1 MGNHLRTVSCH
12 YEYHSSHVE
21 QETICEQFP
30 AIMNT
35 IRPTSSRKPFANSFL
50 PSCIPSFSCR
60 IGNLSQTVS
69 CRHGFHHS
77 HVGWETL
84 RRQFPAA
91 MHTIRP
97 MSSRKPFANSFLPS
111 WVPSFSCRIGNL
123 SRTVSCRHGFHIL
136 MSDGK
141 PFADS
146 FLPLCIP
153 FLSPHP
159 PFHHVL

>member
-1 MGNHLRTVSCH
+1 MYSIIPLSDG
-12 YEYHSSHVE
+12 
-21 QETICEQFP
+21 
-30 AIMNT
+30 
-35 IRPTSSRKPFANSFL
+35 KPFADSFL

-60 IGNLSQTVS
+60 IGNPSQTVS
-69 CRHGFHHS
+69 CRYAYHLS
-77 HVGWETL
+77 HVEQEPL
-84 RRQFPAA
+84 RKQFPSI

-123 SRTVSCRHGFHIL
+123 SRTVSCRHGFHIP
-136 MSDGK
+136 MSDGN

-153 FLSPHP
+153 FVPCRVGTPSQTVSCRHG
-159 PFHHVL
+159 FHHSHVE